1 MHQHFSPNVNFM
13 AGTEDKMEFN
23 FLAALFYTEK
33 LNETVLLFF

>member
-1 MHQHFSPNVNFM
+1 MHQHFSPNMNFM

-23 FLAALFYTEK
+23 FLAAIFYTEK

>member
-1 MHQHFSPNVNFM
+1 MHQHFSPNMNFM